1 MTSTNTNNDVN
12 NDVNNDFDKIT
23 GFFTNKVDD
32 AKYQLEARQ
41 RKFEISAAGSK
52 LDRKKAKM
60 QNWFDNKVV
69 ARVEEHTEGLQKLT
83 GDQQTNKNQNENKF
97 RQVGEGDLDG
107 CDATNFDCSNP
118 CGLFST

>member
-1 MTSTNTNNDVN
+1 MTSTNNNNDIN
-12 NDVNNDFDKIT
+12 NEIDKIT
-23 GFFTNKVDD
+23 GFFTDKVDD

-52 LDRKKAKM
+52 LDRKKAKV

-69 ARVEEHTEGLQKLT
+69 ARVEEHKEGIQKLT

-97 RQVGEGDLDG
+97 RRVGEGDLDG

>member
-1 MTSTNTNNDVN
+1 MTSTNTNNDAN
-12 NDVNNDFDKIT
+12 NEIDKIT
-23 GFFTNKVDD
+23 GFFTNKIDD

-69 ARVEEHTEGLQKLT
+69 AKLEEHTEGIQKLT
-83 GDQQTNKNQNENKF
+83 GDQQNKNNKNQNENKI
-97 RQVGEGDLDG
+97 RRVGEGDLEG
-107 CDATNFDCSNP
+107 CDATSFDCSNP